1 MTDPN
6 GTEMYRWVSDL
17 FPICRSITGDGTL
30 ESLRYFAEILPEMKI
45 HSVRSGTQVFDWTV
59 PNEWN
64 ISDAYIKDVNGKKIV
79 DFKSCNL
86 HVMGY
91 STPVQ
96 KTLTFRELEPHLYSL
111 PERPEAIPYVTSY
124 YQENWG
130 FCLSDQQLAKLRLK
144 PDAKYD
150 VRIVSE
156 IKPGQLNIGELVVP
170 GNEQQEVL
178 FSSYLCHPSMAN
190 NELSGPTVMTALA
203 RWVSSL
209 SERKYTYRFLYSV
222 ETIGTIAYLS
232 ENLDHLKEQLVA
244 GFVLSCVGDER
255 AASYVPSRN
264 GDSFADRIAKHVL
277 KHRFPEFNEYTYL
290 DRGSD
295 ERQFCSPGV
304 DLPVCTI
311 CRSKFGEYP
320 EYHTSDDNLDLVT
333 PVGLMGS
340 LEIFKDCIRI
350 LENTVVPVCNFSC
363 EPQLGKRGMYPNTST
378 RESGLQVQC
387 LTDLIAYSD
396 GERDLVEIAEI
407 IGQPATRLIPML
419 RKLSDEQIVE
429 LRPKRIHIASN
440 NC

>member
-45 HSVRSGTQVFDWTV
+45 QSVRSGTQVFDWTV

-64 ISDAYIKDVNGKKIV
+64 ISDAYIKDANGNKIV
-79 DFKSCNL
+79 DFKRCNL

-91 STPVQ
+91 STPVN

-111 PERPEAIPYVTSY
+111 PERPRAIPYVTSY
-124 YQENWG
+124 YKENWG
-130 FCLSDQQLAKLRLK
+130 FCLSEEQLAKLRLQ
-144 PDAKYD
+144 PEAKYD

-156 IKPGQLNIGELVVP
+156 IKPGHLNYGEIVVP

-190 NELSGPTVMTALA
+190 NELSGPAVMTALA
-203 RWVSSL
+203 RWVSGL

-222 ETIGTIAYLS
+222 ETIGTITFLS
-232 ENLDHLKEQLVA
+232 KNLDRLKEQLVA
-244 GFVLSCVGDER
+244 GFVLSCVGDQR
-255 AASYVPSRN
+255 ATSYVPSRN
-264 GDSFADRIAKHVL
+264 GDSFADRIALHVL
-277 KHRFPEFNEYTYL
+277 KHRCPDFDQYTYL

-295 ERQFCSPGV
+295 ERQYCSPGV

-333 PVGLMGS
+333 PDGLAES
-340 LEIFKDCIRI
+340 LEIFKDCVHV
-350 LENTVVPVCNFSC
+350 LENTVVPVCNVFC
-363 EPQLGKRGMYPNTST
+363 EPQLDKRGLYPSTST
-378 RESGLQVQC
+378 RESLLQVQC
-387 LTDLIAYSD
+387 ISDLIAYSD

-419 RKLSDEQIVE
+419 RKLNDENLVE
-429 LRPKRIHIASN
+429 LRPRKTADASK